1 MAAAPDGFAPLTAAM
16 IRRASLAAEPP
27 AAAEQVAPSARGWRD
42 DLRLF
47 AVTWAAGFVFFLVF
61 LA

>member
-1 MAAAPDGFAPLTAAM
+1 MNRAVSRTLT
-16 IRRASLAAEPP
+16 P
-27 AAAEQVAPSARGWRD
+27 D

-47 AVTWAAGFVFFLVF
+47 AGTWAAGFVFFLAF